1 MPQSDP
7 MNSPRL
13 RASLET
19 LTLAVTDSDEL
30 KTWFLKLGELPS
42 NLRMNAILQI
52 TTEMRHADED
62 PALIDA
68 IAALCNAELYDS
80 VKAVILDEE

>member
-1 MPQSDP
+1 

-19 LTLAVTDSDEL
+19 LTLALIDSEEL
-30 KTWFLKLGELPS
+30 KLWFLKLGELPP
-42 NLRMNAILQI
+42 NLRLNAILQI
-52 TTEMRHADED
+52 TTEMRHADEE

-68 IAALCNAELYDS
+68 IAALCNKELYDS
-80 VKAVILDEE
+80 VKTAVLKEE